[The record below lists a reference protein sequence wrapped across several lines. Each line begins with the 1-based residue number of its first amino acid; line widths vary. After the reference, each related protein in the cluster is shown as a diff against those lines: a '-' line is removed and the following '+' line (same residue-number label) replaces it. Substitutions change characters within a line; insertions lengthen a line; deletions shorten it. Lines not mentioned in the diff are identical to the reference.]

1 VLLLLLCGLVVVLL
15 AGAGPAAAQPDPGP
29 EPIPPPPTAPPPA
42 ADPGVPQPEPGPPPI
57 PPAGADNP
65 APWDIGG
72 QVRRGITDF
81 FHNLVTSAL
90 NPVLETMGETVLAT
104 PDLTS
109 HEQIRTMWT
118 ANLVIAN
125 TVFVLFIVAGGFVIA
140 SRETLQT
147 SYGLKELA
155 PRIVV
160 AGLASNLSLL
170 LVEQMIE
177 FANAVTAGIAGQGV
191 DPATAAQALAG
202 IWENAAQGT
211 NFLASLLMIAIVV
224 MAIIVMITFIVRVAV
239 LCVLLAVAPLA
250 LLFHALPQTEQ
261 LAFMWW
267 KAVVGCFAI
276 QLGQSVVLVAA
287 VTVFLTPIGP
297 TVLGFPASGS
307 GWLGILV
314 ALAMMWLLVKI
325 PMWVKD
331 YLWLH
336 SRGVLRKVIFALL
349 MLKTVSMAAAGRSTG
364 GGRGRPQPGPAQ
376 PGRPGPR
383 NRPGPGPR
391 GGPGPGS
398 NPRPGPRTG
407 AGAGM
412 RHRVDPRQPR
422 PAAGALRTP
431 HRHAGTRP
439 TPETVAPVPGR
450 LAPARPAVPRTPSAL
465 GSAIGSAPGSV
476 GRVQPGAMRVA
487 NLPPRTGEPA
497 PVYLPGGATSRASAP
512 GRAELRGT
520 AGPAGAVQS
529 VGRGQPA
536 GFGLPDQPAPGGGSS
551 SGLARA
557 GRPAPPGQPV
567 RLASHA
573 YPPRAAVS
581 QPAPRTGSPTP
592 PVQARRQLP
601 HPVPPVRGRSPRGS
615 RTPPPQARRQ
625 QPATTPTPPTAPPHR
640 TPPSPPL
647 TAVAASAGRR

>member
-1 VLLLLLCGLVVVLL
+1 
-15 AGAGPAAAQPDPGP
+15 
-29 EPIPPPPTAPPPA
+29 
-42 ADPGVPQPEPGPPPI
+42 VPQPEPGPPPI
-57 PPAGADNP
+57 PPDGADNP

-72 QVRRGITDF
+72 QVRQGITDF

-90 NPVLETMGETVLAT
+90 NPVLETMGQTVLAT
-104 PDLTS
+104 PDLTG

-118 ANLVIAN
+118 ANLVIAD

-191 DPATAAQALAG
+191 DPATAARALAG

-224 MAIIVMITFIVRVAV
+224 MAIIVMITFIIRVAV

-250 LLFHALPQTEQ
+250 LLFHALPHTEQ

-364 GGRGRPQPGPAQ
+364 GGRGGRGRPQPGPAQ
-376 PGRPGPR
+376 PGHPGPR

-391 GGPGPGS
+391 GGPGRGS
-398 NPRPGPRTG
+398 NPRPGPRPG

-422 PAAGALRTP
+422 PIGSALRT
-431 HRHAGTRP
+431 RHQPAGTRP
-439 TPETVAPVPGR
+439 TPETAAPMPEQP
-450 LAPARPAVPRTPSAL
+450 APARPAVPPTPSARGL
-465 GSAIGSAPGSV
+465 AGG
-476 GRVQPGAMRVA
+476 VQPGAMRA
-487 NLPPRTGEPA
+487 PNPPPRTGEPA
-497 PVYLPGGATSRASAP
+497 AAHLPGGATSNASAR
-512 GRAELRGT
+512 GRAEVRGT
-520 AGPAGAVQS
+520 AAPAGLAQP
-529 VGRGQPA
+529 VGRSQP
-536 GFGLPDQPAPGGGSS
+536 PSSGGGSS
-551 SGLARA
+551 SGLART
-557 GRPAPPGQPV
+557 GRPAPAPPGQPV

-573 YPPRAAVS
+573 YPPRPAVS
-581 QPAPRTGSPTP
+581 QPAPRAGSPP
-592 PVQARRQLP
+592 AAQVRRQLP

-615 RTPPPQARRQ
+615 RTPPAQARRQ
-625 QPATTPTPPTAPPHR
+625 QPAATPALPTAPPHR
-640 TPPSPPL
+640 TPPSPP
-647 TAVAASAGRR
+647 SSRRRTGGDRR